1 MRYYRIEI
9 EGGRVFTS
17 FEGGKS
23 LPGALNVELD
33 IPVISYA
40 SPMGAGIVRIWGISL
55 EDIGQASDFNGK
67 QIKVFGGMQKG
78 LPLANPSQSGLLVQ
92 GYIFQAFGNWIGT
105 DMTLDFIIQPGT
117 GTLAK
122 PKNFSFNWKKGDKL
136 DAAIKATLST
146 AFPDMKQD
154 VQISDKLVL
163 DYDAPGF
170 YQTLTQ
176 FATYIEQASKSIVGG
191 DYPGVSI
198 LVNENTIIARD
209 GTGASNPKQIQFQDM
224 IGQPTWIDPLSVQ
237 FKAVMR
243 ADLKVSDSVTFPPA
257 VATSSASGN
266 SPLVNAKSVF
276 QGTFQIKQVRHVGN
290 FRQRDAASWVTV
302 IDTFSTKKAA

>member
-1 MRYYRIEI
+1 MRYYRIEV

-33 IPVISYA
+33 IPVVSYA

-78 LPLANPSQSGLLVQ
+78 LPLANPAQSGLLVQ

-117 GTLAK
+117 GTVAS
-122 PKNFSFNWKKGDKL
+122 PKNLSFNWTKGTKL
-136 DAAIKATLST
+136 AEAMKTTLST

-154 VQISDKLVL
+154 IQISDKLVL
-163 DYDAPGF
+163 DYDSPGY

-176 FATYIEQASKSIVGG
+176 FATYIEQISRSIVGG

-198 LVNENTIIARD
+198 MVNENTVIARD
-209 GTGASNPKQIQFQDM
+209 GTGPANPKKIEFQDM

-243 ADLKVSDSVTFPPA
+243 ADLKVSDPITFPPA
-257 VATSSASGN
+257 VTTSSANGV

-302 IDTFSTKKAA
+302 IDTFSTKAA